1 MRGGTRIGYK
11 CGDDDDAV
19 SVETFSNADMSTAIE
34 LLESIPESGDA
45 DVSGKL

>member
-1 MRGGTRIGYK
+1 MRGGTRIGCE
-11 CGDDDDAV
+11 CGDDDAV
-19 SVETFSNADMSTAIE
+19 SVEMFSHADISTTIE